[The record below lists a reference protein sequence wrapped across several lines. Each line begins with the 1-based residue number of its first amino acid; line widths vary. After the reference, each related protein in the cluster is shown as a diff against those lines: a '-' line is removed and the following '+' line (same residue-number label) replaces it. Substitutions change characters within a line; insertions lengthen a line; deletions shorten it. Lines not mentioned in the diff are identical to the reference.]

1 MIFRA
6 LFLVG
11 LMTLTAY
18 VGYKGWKMY
27 EFNQLTSQ
35 ERANILVATPIEGKY
50 SLTDHNGQRVTEQ
63 TYSGRH
69 TLIFFGYTWCPDVCP
84 TLLTDIA
91 FIMDELGEASDKVVP
106 LFISVDPERDT
117 VSVLKE
123 YVGEFHPGIVGLT
136 GSLDDVAAAAK
147 SFRVGYGKVV
157 MDPADPEDYSMS
169 HSADL
174 FLMGPDG
181 KPVKQY
187 RFGVDAEALVKD
199 IQAVLTDG

>member
-69 TLIFFGYTWCPDVCP
+69 TLIFFG
-84 TLLTDIA
+84 
-91 FIMDELGEASDKVVP
+91 FINCRR
-106 LFISVDPERDT
+106 FPECC
-117 VSVLKE
+117 
-123 YVGEFHPGIVGLT
+123 H
-136 GSLDDVAAAAK
+136 
-147 SFRVGYGKVV
+147 
-157 MDPADPEDYSMS
+157 
-169 HSADL
+169 
-174 FLMGPDG
+174 
-181 KPVKQY
+181 
-187 RFGVDAEALVKD
+187 
-199 IQAVLTDG
+199 